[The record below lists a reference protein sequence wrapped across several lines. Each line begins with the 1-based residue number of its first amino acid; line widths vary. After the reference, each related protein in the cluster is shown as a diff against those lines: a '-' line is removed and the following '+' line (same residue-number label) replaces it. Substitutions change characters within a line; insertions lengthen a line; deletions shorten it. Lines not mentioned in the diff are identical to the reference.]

1 MRKTKNNFGHYVI
14 TADKGKILTNGEIY
28 TVSYISPSEINETE
42 WAEINISEV
51 PIADEEISDSEAL
64 DIIMGVV
71 K

>member
-1 MRKTKNNFGHYVI
+1 MQKAQNAFGHYVV

-28 TVSYISPSEINETE
+28 TIVYISPSEINETE

-71 K
+71 E